1 MNSDQCCE
9 YSSNAHFSALIVATW
24 QTSYNAQ
31 YTIMSMYWFRRFLRK
46 IIAGRWL
53 NSGTEIYCFLSIIFR
68 WEFLKVRLL

>member
-31 YTIMSMYWFRRFLRK
+31 YTIYEYVLVS
-46 IIAGRWL
+46 
-53 NSGTEIYCFLSIIFR
+53 
-68 WEFLKVRLL
+68 